1 MKCRKTLTKVIAFL
15 TVITL
20 CFTSSQIAYAA
31 ESVNWYYEPIE
42 SAPIYN
48 AVSEEQKLYNGMT
61 EAELERKIYMSLS
74 PEAKA
79 LYDSVDT
86 NGRVNIQRSN
96 IRAATPVSS
105 SYTQLIK
112 DLTALGLPTAVF
124 NSLKAAAA
132 SLASAAVDG
141 PLPVG
146 DILAV
151 FSTVTLVAVV
161 AVNWNEVAPKWNK
174 IVAAFKKAFSNSTKN
189 MSTAFSTTK
198 TQVGEQTKKTPSITV
213 DGKTVTV
220 NTVKYQCAI
229 RADKIAKKKYSGNNY
244 YIAVLYSGWVWVCTN
259 KQITIS
265 EAKIVQRGNNN
276 NVGVWATLESG
287 AINLCQPK
295 PRGPEI
301 HGGGKPGY
309 FYHYHLDYAY
319 ADKCHVWFS
328 KP

>member
-1 MKCRKTLTKVIAFL
+1 
-15 TVITL
+15 
-20 CFTSSQIAYAA
+20 
-31 ESVNWYYEPIE
+31 
-42 SAPIYN
+42 
-48 AVSEEQKLYNGMT
+48 MT

-112 DLTALGLPTAVF
+112 ELTALGLPTAVF

-189 MSTAFSTTK
+189 MSSAFSTTK

-213 DGKTVTV
+213 NGKTVTV

-229 RADKIAKKKYSGNNY
+229 RADRIAKKKYSSDNY
-244 YIAVLYSGWVWVCTN
+244 FVAIIIDDWVWVCTN
-259 KQITIS
+259 KTLS
-265 EAKIVQRGNNN
+265 FAEAKIVQRANSDKL
-276 NVGVWATLESG
+276 GVWATQENG
-287 AINLCQPK
+287 AINLCQPNPK
-295 PRGPEI
+295 GPEI

-309 FYHYHLDYAY
+309 FMHYHLLTKYASE
-319 ADKCHVWFS
+319 CHVWYS
-328 KP
+328 K